1 MGRRTIQ
8 SCVLAFLLTVSAD
21 GKAAQYFVPQTF
33 DDGLPSNN
41 ITVIE
46 QDKDGYLWIGTNDG
60 LARFDGHRYEIFRN
74 IPGDETSLPQNW
86 IQTLLHDGDR
96 SLWFGTDGGG
106 LGWIDTQSLR
116 IGHLN
121 SENSSISGDT
131 VWAIAEGPDQSL
143 WIAPYDGG
151 IQRFDLR
158 TRTFDPPIVRSRG
171 SKFGNVFGLA
181 MEFDHRDRLWIAT
194 GGAGVLIHDTSA
206 GTLVQLKA
214 REGDS
219 SSLPH
224 DVVFDLESHR
234 EAMWLA
240 TQNGIAVQRPDR
252 EGFDRLFSRESSGG
266 ANAGFTD
273 ILIAQDG
280 NLWGAARSELL
291 HYDIDTQQTRR
302 FRHRPAVYGSLPNV
316 QVESIFEDREG
327 QIWIGTEGGGLYRL
341 KPDWQNFAFYMHEPT
356 RSDSLPAAKTQAV
369 FAAEDGTVWIGSL
382 DAGLSRLDPATESV
396 TNYDADNS
404 NLPIDATA
412 FSIAPADSGSLWV
425 GMRGVLVRFDPGSG
439 RALSSFTMPGS
450 PAELRAFKISQIVPD
465 AANSTLW
472 LNVDTRGLVR
482 FSPADAQFR
491 WISNDPQS
499 GVRGKNVEHLKRVGE
514 SLWVAHEKGIDA
526 FNAQSGT
533 FQPVL
538 ISKQVQS
545 FAVADDGLWV
555 AHDTG
560 LHRYR
565 LDGDRVTTA
574 DPVASA
580 PADLPP
586 ITFYS
591 VDLDVRGHLWLTSGR
606 GLFRL
611 DPDSGMVNQF
621 TRPDGLPSAEFL
633 DFPTS
638 RSSDGTYYASN
649 ALGVV
654 AFKPQNIRIS
664 SRAPRVVIDRVST
677 ADGDLDKTTPAQ
689 LPHDTDNL
697 TFEFTALSLVDPDR
711 NQYAFRLRGLEE
723 EWVQAGTRRERTYNF
738 LPPGDFTFEVIAS
751 DSHGT
756 WNTRPATYHFTILPP
771 PWRTPVAYAGYVV
784 LTLVAIGLALLAYR
798 ARSGRRRELERARE
812 RQNWAETQRD
822 MTMSLTSTLDVKD
835 IVDRL
840 IDGLRDVVSFD
851 KATVAVLCRGLP
863 EIVISRGQESAE
875 ASPRKDI
882 QAAIN
887 AFRTNGYD
895 EPSTLSAM
903 GQVGQNMT
911 VPIASGDDVLG
922 VAMLT
927 RAGDDAFV
935 ERDRLMASTY
945 ARQAGSALQN
955 ARLFDEVKTLADE
968 ADSANRAK
976 SEFLAKMSHE
986 IRTPMNG
993 VLGMTELLM
1002 ETQLD
1007 KGQKK
1012 YARAVQDSGKVL
1024 LSIINDILDL
1034 SKIEAGRLEIES
1046 IPFHVGQLAEEV
1058 VRLFSANAERTDVSL
1073 GYVVDYKTPR
1083 QLLGDPTRIRQVLM
1097 NLLSNAIKFTNR
1109 GEVRLDISP
1118 ARHGIRFQVRD
1129 SGIGMGKEEVQQLF
1143 QPFTQADQSTSRR
1156 YGGTG
1161 LGLAICKQLVERMGG
1176 TIEVVSKPG
1185 RGSIFWFELPLEKG
1199 EQPPARLPGSDWLKE
1214 GPALLVLGNSLYRD
1228 AVEQWLRYY
1237 GASTMVPG
1245 DECADKPVMIVA
1257 DDSVRKS
1264 PIVSRADRF
1273 RAGLWIGVS
1282 SPPSRSFRP
1291 LPPPLFESDL
1301 VMALIEASELD
1312 ADEKQLLKET
1322 GPHPIV
1328 SQPRR
1333 ILLVEDNVMNQNLL
1347 LEMLESMG
1355 HEVDVVDCAADCYK
1369 QALQDS
1375 YDVIL
1380 MDCDLPGQDGLQ
1392 ASRRLREAGSGIRIV
1407 ALTAHAGD
1415 EYRRRCLEAG
1425 MDDYVSKPVSK
1436 ASLREALART
1446 GADETHTAH

>member
-1 MGRRTIQ
+1 MVRRFLQTAATA
-8 SCVLAFLLTVSAD
+8 VLVAFLSRAD
-21 GKAAQYFVPQTF
+21 AAQYFVPQTF

-41 ITVIE
+41 ITVLA
-46 QDKDGYLWIGTNDG
+46 QDADGYLWVGTNDG
-60 LARFDGHRYEIFRN
+60 LARFDGRRYEIFRN
-74 IPGDETSLPQNW
+74 IPGDQTSLPQNW
-86 IQTLLHDGDR
+86 IQTLLHDGGQT
-96 SLWFGTDGGG
+96 LWFGTDGGG
-106 LGWIDTQSLR
+106 LGWIDTRTLQ
-116 IGHLN
+116 IGSLN
-121 SENSSISGDT
+121 SEASALSGDT
-131 VWAIAEGPDQSL
+131 LWAITDAPDNSL
-143 WIAPYDGG
+143 WVAPYDGG
-151 IQRFDLR
+151 VQRFDLS
-158 TRTFDPPIVRSRG
+158 TRTFDPPLVQSRG
-171 SKFGNVFGLA
+171 SKFGNVFALA
-181 MEFDHRDRLWIAT
+181 LEFDQRGRLWIAT
-194 GGAGVLIHDTSA
+194 GGAGVLIHDPAA
-206 GTLVQLKA
+206 GTLIQRKSQTN
-214 REGDS
+214 DP
-219 SSLPH
+219 SSLP
-224 DVVFDLESHR
+224 DDLVFDLESH
-234 EAMWLA
+234 EDAMWLA

-252 EGFDRLFSRESSGG
+252 QGFERLFTREQT
-266 ANAGFTD
+266 ANSNAAFTE
-273 ILIAQDG
+273 ILIDADG

-291 HYDIDTQQTRR
+291 YYDIGERKSRR

-316 QVESIFEDREG
+316 QVESILEDREG

-341 KPDWQNFAFYMHEPT
+341 KPDWQNFAFYVHEPT
-356 RSDSLPAAKTQAV
+356 REDSLPAAKTQAV
-369 FAAEDGTVWIGSL
+369 FAAEDGRVWVGSL
-382 DAGLSRLDPATESV
+382 DAGLSVLNPANESV
-396 TNYDADNS
+396 RRFDADNS
-404 NLPIDATA
+404 NLPLDATA
-412 FSIAPADSGSLWV
+412 FSFANGPRGSLWV
-425 GMRGVLVRFDPGSG
+425 GMRGVLNRFDPDSG
-439 RALSSFTMPGS
+439 TSLATYTIPGS
-450 PAELRAFKISQIVPD
+450 PAELRAFKINQIVPD
-465 AANSTLW
+465 PANGGLW
-472 LNVDTRGLVR
+472 MNVDTRGLVWFDTREER
-482 FSPADAQFR
+482 FQFL
-491 WISNDPQS
+491 SNDPES
-499 GVRGKNVEHLKRVGE
+499 GLRGKNIEHIV
-514 SLWVAHEKGIDA
+514 SLPQGPWIAHEKGIDA
-526 FNAQSGT
+526 FDRDT
-533 FQPVL
+533 RVFRPVL
-538 ISKQVQS
+538 QSPQVQS
-545 FAVADDGLWV
+545 FAVDTDTLWV

-560 LHRYR
+560 LTEYR
-565 LDGDRVTTA
+565 LRNGVA
-574 DPVASA
+574 DSTPVGIA
-580 PADLPP
+580 PPDLPP
-586 ITFYS
+586 ITFFN
-591 VDLDVRGHLWLTSGR
+591 VDRDGQGNLWLTSGR
-606 GLFRL
+606 GLFL
-611 DPDSGMVNQF
+611 FDPDTGEVNQF

-638 RSSDGTYYASN
+638 RALDGTYYASN

-654 AFKPQNIRIS
+654 AFKPEQIRIS
-664 SRAPRVVIDRVST
+664 SRAPRVVIDRIFNAEGDVEPTT
-677 ADGDLDKTTPAQ
+677 AE
-689 LPHDTDNL
+689 LPHDTTNL

-711 NQYAFRLRGLEE
+711 NQFAFRLRGLEE

-738 LPPGDFTFEVIAS
+738 LPPGEFTFEVIAS
-751 DSHGT
+751 DGHGT
-756 WNTRPATYHFTILPP
+756 WNTRPATFSFTILPP
-771 PWRTPVAYAGYVV
+771 PWRTPIAFAGYIA
-784 LTLVAIGLALLAYR
+784 LTLIAMALTFLGYR
-798 ARSGRRRELERARE
+798 ARTGRHRELERARE

-822 MTMSLTSTLDVKD
+822 MTMSLTSTLDVSD

-851 KATVAVLCRGLP
+851 RATVAVLCRGLP
-863 EIVISRGQESAE
+863 EIVTTRGAHKNPASSRQ
-875 ASPRKDI
+875 DI
-882 QAAIN
+882 QSAIN
-887 AFRTNGYD
+887 AFRTDGYD

-927 RAGDDAFV
+927 RAENDPFV

-1002 ETQLD
+1002 ETGLD
-1007 KGQKK
+1007 KSQKK

-1034 SKIEAGRLEIES
+1034 SKIEAGRLEIEA

-1058 VRLFSANAERTDVSL
+1058 VRLFSANAERTEVSL
-1073 GYVVDYKTPR
+1073 GYVVDHQTPR
-1083 QLLGDPTRIRQVLM
+1083 QLIGDPTRIRQVLM
-1097 NLLSNAIKFTNR
+1097 NLLSNAIKFTSR

-1118 ARHGIRFQVRD
+1118 TRHGVRFHVRD

-1185 RGSIFWFELPLEKG
+1185 RGSIFWFELPLPKSDD
-1199 EQPPARLPGSDWLKE
+1199 PPSRLPGSDWLLE
-1214 GPALLVLGNSLYRD
+1214 GPVLLVLGQTLYRD
-1228 AVEQWLRYY
+1228 ALDQWLRYY
-1237 GASTMVPG
+1237 GATTMVPG
-1245 DECADKPVMIVA
+1245 DDCNDKPVMIVA

-1273 RAGLWIGVS
+1273 RAGLWVGTS
-1282 SPPSRSFRP
+1282 TPPSRSFRP

-1328 SQPRR
+1328 SEPQR

-1347 LEMLESMG
+1347 MEMLETMG

-1369 QALQDS
+1369 QALQDA

-1392 ASRRLREAGSGIRIV
+1392 ASRRLREAGADVRIV

-1436 ASLREALART
+1436 ASLQEALAKSHART
-1446 GADETHTAH
+1446 A